1 MYTIHSMFGSCSTQ
15 NPNCFSLMGRGVAWT
30 RCRGP
35 SAKCAAVHKNV
46 DFLVVFRVLRKIV
59 RFRFLLR
66 GTDRFCCVKWS
77 CGQCVQ
83 ESPSTVSRC
92 RRRPFSRHDFLQM
105 LHSWCESKNTIN
117 PNHFQ
122 QRSTTAADRQA
133 DTQHSCE
140 RSNPT

>member
-1 MYTIHSMFGSCSTQ
+1 MRPSMYTIHSMFGSCSTQ

-30 RCRGP
+30 ATTEARSEDCGYRQEALLEHGLGAEGHPQSAQRCI
-35 SAKCAAVHKNV
+35 KNV

-92 RRRPFSRHDFLQM
+92 RRRPFRGMTFYRCCIHGASQ
-105 LHSWCESKNTIN
+105 KI
-117 PNHFQ
+117 P
-122 QRSTTAADRQA
+122 
-133 DTQHSCE
+133 
-140 RSNPT
+140 